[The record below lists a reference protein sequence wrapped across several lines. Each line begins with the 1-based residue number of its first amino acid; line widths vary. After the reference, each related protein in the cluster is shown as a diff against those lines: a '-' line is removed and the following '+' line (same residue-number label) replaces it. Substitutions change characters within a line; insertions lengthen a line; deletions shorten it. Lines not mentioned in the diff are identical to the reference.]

1 MKKKVL
7 LVEPG
12 YNNKYPPIGL
22 MKISTYH
29 KMIGYNVNFFKGD
42 LKDLILS
49 DITTTAIRKLSKIEN
64 NVDWLQFNKLI
75 FDYIKTGKGDT
86 LNSILDIQSK
96 YKSILESWLIHFK
109 DFYRKGMYIS
119 SPNWDRICITTLFTF
134 YHKKT
139 IDTINLCKNIVK
151 DINQIYVGGVMASV
165 VPEIILNRTG
175 IKPHIGLLN
184 QAGIFDDNNIII
196 DNLPLDYSILNEIDY
211 KYPEN
216 NAFYGYTTRGCIRK
230 CSFCAVPT
238 LEPKFEQFISISK
251 QIAHARR
258 YYGDRQNLLLLDNNV
273 LASKKFP
280 KIIDEIKAC
289 GFFKGS
295 TYVEPNFLDIY
306 MGNLRKKIND
316 NAYTRAT
323 SDLYLNLLKRLKGE
337 EKQNVYNILS
347 EYQLLNKF
355 TITKKSLLAVYP
367 LLKEYYE
374 KYRNKTSKHRKV
386 DFNQGVDARLIT
398 NENAKLLSEIAI
410 NPLRIAFDSM
420 LYEDVYIDA
429 VRLCSKYGIKSFSNY
444 LLYNEKD
451 KPIELYQRLK
461 INIELCEELPINIYS
476 FPMKYHPIFGEFNL
490 NRDYIGKYWNRKFIR
505 AIQTILNATKGKI
518 GRGKS
523 FFYKAFGESEDE
535 YKLLLYMPEPYILYR
550 FFFEEIG
557 YAQKWKDE
565 FMKLNFN
572 ERSVLTSIVEI
583 NNFSKDNIREV
594 TNKKVKQILDH
605 YLITRDEILDH
616 NTVLGKLKLQY
627 NKKGTI
633 LSSMGQ
639 SENPIQ
645 SV

>member
-7 LVEPG
+7 LVEPD
-12 YNNKYPPIGL
+12 YKNKYPPIGL

-29 KMIGYNVNFFKGD
+29 KMIGYDVKFFKGD
-42 LKDLILS
+42 LKGLILS
-49 DITTTAIRKLSKIEN
+49 DITSTAIKKLTKIDN
-64 NVDWLQFNKLI
+64 NIDWLQYYNLI
-75 FDYIKTGKGDT
+75 FDYIKTGKVEV
-86 LNSILDIQSK
+86 LNSILDIKSK

-109 DFYRKGMYIS
+109 DFYRKGTYIS

-134 YHKKT
+134 YHKIT
-139 IDTINLCKNIVK
+139 IDTINTCKNLVK

-165 VPEIILNRTG
+165 IPETILNETG

-184 QAGIFDDNNIII
+184 KSGAFDDNSIII
-196 DNLPLDYSILNEIDY
+196 DNLPLDYSILDEIDY

-251 QIAHARR
+251 QIEHARR

-273 LASKKFP
+273 LASKKFA
-280 KIIDEIKAC
+280 KIINEIKTC
-289 GFFKGS
+289 GFFKDS
-295 TYVEPNFLDIY
+295 TYIEPNLLDIY
-306 MGNLRKKIND
+306 IGNLRKKIND
-316 NAYTRAT
+316 NAYIKAT
-323 SDLYLNLLKRLKGE
+323 SELYLNLLKKLKGE
-337 EKQNVYNILS
+337 DKQIVYNILT
-347 EYQLLNKF
+347 EYQLLNNI

-367 LLKEYYE
+367 FLKEYYE
-374 KYRNKTSKHRKV
+374 KYRNKTPKHRKV

-398 NENAKLLSEIAI
+398 NDNAKLLSEIAI

-420 LYEDVYIDA
+420 KYESVYTDA
-429 VRLCSKYGIKSFSNY
+429 VRLCARYGIKSFSNY
-444 LLYNEKD
+444 LLYNEND
-451 KPIELYQRLK
+451 QPIELYQRLK
-461 INIELCEELPINIYS
+461 INIELCEDLPINIYS

-490 NRDYIGKYWNRKFIR
+490 NRDYIGKHWNRKFIR

-523 FFYKAFGESEDE
+523 FFLKAFGESEDE

-557 YAQKWKDE
+557 YTHKWKDD
-565 FMKLNFN
+565 FMNLNFN
-572 ERSVLTSIVEI
+572 ERSILTSIVEI
-583 NNFSKDNIREV
+583 NNFSKDNIKEV
-594 TNKKVKQILDH
+594 TNKKVKLLLDH

-616 NTVLGKLKLQY
+616 NTTLGKLKLQY
-627 NKKGTI
+627 DKKGTI
-633 LSSMGQ
+633 SPSVAQ
-639 SENPIQ
+639 SC
-645 SV
+645 